1 MKVILLKDVE
11 SVGKEGSELNVK
23 DGFARNY
30 LLARGLAVKAA
41 GSSRKMLDDI
51 KRQHVRQTEKEKQRF
66 EALKVRLE
74 GMSININAEV
84 KDEEEIYG
92 SVNEAAILQ
101 ALKDDGVDIPRN
113 SLVLDSQIKK
123 LGVYNLP
130 IKLHPEVTASLRV
143 WVVKK

>member
-11 SVGKEGSELNVK
+11 SVGKEGCELNVK

-74 GMSININAEV
+74 SMSININAEV

-92 SVNEAAILQ
+92 SVNETAILK
-101 ALKDDGVDIPRN
+101 ALKDEGVDIPKD

-130 IKLHPEVTASLRV
+130 VRLHPEVVASLRV